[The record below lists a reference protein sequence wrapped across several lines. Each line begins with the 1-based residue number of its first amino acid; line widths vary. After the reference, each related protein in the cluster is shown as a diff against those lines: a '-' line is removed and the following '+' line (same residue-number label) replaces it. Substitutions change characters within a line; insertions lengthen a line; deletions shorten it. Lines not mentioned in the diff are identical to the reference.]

1 MSEHTNNLELQP
13 FASKQTFSNKQR
25 LLLPED
31 YAYVFKKP
39 IRSSDKLLTI
49 LARHRVNQSIS
60 RLGLAVAKKSVKT
73 AVHRNRIK
81 RLSREFFR
89 LNQYKIACADYVIM
103 VRKGIDTIDNT
114 IITQSLAKQFNYLNK
129 SLKKTSLKAL

>member
-1 MSEHTNNLELQP
+1 MCESRKNLEQY
-13 FASKQTFSNKQR
+13 FSRNQR
-25 LLLPED
+25 LLLPAD
-31 YAYVFKKP
+31 YTFVFNQP

-49 LARHRVNQSIS
+49 LAKSNWQQTKP

-89 LNQYKIACADYVIM
+89 LHQDKIACADYVIL
-103 VRKGIDTIDNT
+103 VRGGIDKMDNE
-114 IITQSLAKQFNYLNK
+114 IIRQSLAKQFNYLRK
-129 SLKKTSLKAL
+129 RLDSSIK